1 MPPPSHF
8 VGTVAVTENLLKR
21 KWSTVILRHL
31 ANGIVDPEEIR
42 KLEPGLSHE
51 AMNERLRNML
61 RFSIIAR
68 YPRPAAAKL
77 VEYRLTARG
86 EKILKVIN
94 LIEQLDHRT
103 SQYDGVLQE
112 DLGIEARRK
121 EDLQSAKK
129 RLILED

>member
-31 ANGIVDPEEIR
+31 ANGTIDPEEIR
-42 KLEPGLSHE
+42 KLEPGLSLA

-61 RFSIIAR
+61 RFSLIAR
-68 YPRPAAAKL
+68 YPRPATAKV

-86 EKILKVIN
+86 EEILKVIN
-94 LIEQLDHRT
+94 LIEQLDQRI
-103 SQYDGVLQE
+103 SQYAGVSE
-112 DLGIEARRK
+112 ADLGITTSRRT
-121 EDLQSAKK
+121 DAQSAKK
-129 RLILED
+129 RLILND